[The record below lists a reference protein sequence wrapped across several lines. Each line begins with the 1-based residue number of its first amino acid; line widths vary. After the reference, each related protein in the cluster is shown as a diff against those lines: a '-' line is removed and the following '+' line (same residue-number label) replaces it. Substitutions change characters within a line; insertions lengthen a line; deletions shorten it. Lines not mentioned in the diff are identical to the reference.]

1 MKWSEM
7 FKKASFIDLSGLNQ
21 ISVKD
26 AMEFKTI
33 HINGY
38 SFCTTSNGE
47 TAIVVF
53 DECPDNFFFAP
64 TVLTNMLKQIDVN
77 TDAKAYFDENGMTVE
92 ISESKNKKGN
102 RTYYTFTPVD

>member
-7 FKKASFIDLSGLNQ
+7 FKKSQFIDLSGLNQ

-26 AMEFKTI
+26 VMVHGTI
-33 HINGY
+33 HITGY

-47 TAIVVF
+47 TAIVLC
-53 DECPDNFFFAP
+53 DEIPDSFFFAP
-64 TVLTNMLKQIDVN
+64 TVLTNMLKQIDN
-77 TDAKAYFDENGMTVE
+77 NADAKNKFDAEGIKVQ

-102 RTYYTFTPVD
+102 RTYFNFTPVD

>member
-7 FKKASFIDLSGLNQ
+7 FKKAQFIDLSGLNQ

-26 AMEFKTI
+26 AMSFGKI

-53 DECPDNFFFAP
+53 DEKPDSFFFAP
-64 TVLTNMLKQIDVN
+64 TVLTNMLKQIDGN
-77 TDAKAYFDENGMTVE
+77 ADAKTFFDENGMTVE
-92 ISESKNKKGN
+92 ISETKNKKGN
-102 RTYYTFTPVD
+102 RTYFTFTPVD

>member
-7 FKKASFIDLSGLNQ
+7 FKKSQFIDLSGLNQ

-26 AMEFKTI
+26 AQALGKI
-33 HINGY
+33 HITGY

-47 TAIVVF
+47 TAIVIF
-53 DECPDNFFFAP
+53 DEKPDCFFFAP
-64 TVLTNMLKQIDVN
+64 TVLTNMLKQIDGN
-77 TDAKAYFDENGMTVE
+77 ADAKKFFDEKGITVE

-102 RTYYTFTPVD
+102 RTYFTFTPVD

>member
-7 FKKASFIDLSGLNQ
+7 FKKSQFIDLSGLNQ

-26 AMEFKTI
+26 AMNFKTI
-33 HINGY
+33 HIKGY

-64 TVLTNMLKQIDVN
+64 TVLTNMLKQIDGN
-77 TDAKAYFDENGMTVE
+77 ADAKAFFDANGMTVE